1 MNNDVSYG
9 WKQRLEH
16 GTETILAKLDMV
28 HADDKQGKDMAKEL
42 CAIIKE
48 RSNSPDSKVNG
59 CSAPRMKTLAESVQH
74 PRRRENVING
84 NYKGLAKNDH
94 IFFELVKGD
103 KSLILGQAGET
114 DDAVTVDVKR
124 QIRWPTSLNG
134 KCGMQVTSFPLER
147 LHPDGTNSFDALNE
161 AMPYYD
167 DKTRELQ
174 ITVDRCVLRIGD
186 GDNEYTQGDTI
197 IADANM
203 DTFLTLKGWATP
215 V

>member
-1 MNNDVSYG
+1 
-9 WKQRLEH
+9 
-16 GTETILAKLDMV
+16 
-28 HADDKQGKDMAKEL
+28 
-42 CAIIKE
+42 
-48 RSNSPDSKVNG
+48 
-59 CSAPRMKTLAESVQH
+59 
-74 PRRRENVING
+74 
-84 NYKGLAKNDH
+84 
-94 IFFELVKGD
+94 
-103 KSLILGQAGET
+103 
-114 DDAVTVDVKR
+114 
-124 QIRWPTSLNG
+124 
-134 KCGMQVTSFPLER
+134 MQVTSFPLER